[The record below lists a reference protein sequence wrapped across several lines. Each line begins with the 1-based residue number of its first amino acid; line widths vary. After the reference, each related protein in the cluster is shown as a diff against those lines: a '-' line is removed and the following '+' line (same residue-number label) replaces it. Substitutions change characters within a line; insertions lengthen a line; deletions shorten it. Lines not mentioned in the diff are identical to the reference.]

1 MPPKS
6 CGGVPQSKG
15 KAKKGVR
22 QAKTGSK
29 ANKPKTAEEKAKE
42 KKQEDK
48 MKRDKQT
55 EREGEDKTFGI
66 KNKNKSK
73 RIQKE
78 IAGGGQGL
86 YGDIQKKEEKRKQD
100 ALDRKKKAKETE
112 AEMSKLFGTI
122 DEKKRGKTVVMFNGK
137 KMTRNEIAAAKEA
150 AAAEKADAEAKKAAF
165 DRLTIFEKVEVW
177 RQELDSDACTRC
189 TAETFA
195 AWRSKKDAETLA
207 KKAETAAAAMRKK
220 STRHNA
226 RLEVSGLSGKD
237 LFEID
242 AGIFKD
248 DEAAVVKDEVF
259 EYDETQDE
267 GKEDEMDMGAGG
279 GMQVAE
285 FSDDDEEEAAA
296 AGGGGG
302 GGAGA
307 AAAPVDATIFAAA
320 AGDMDGLDDLDDMDF
335 SDDEEPAAAAP
346 IDAALYADPSADLEG
361 LDDLDEMAF
370 SDDE

>member
-6 CGGVPQSKG
+6 CGGVPSAKG

-42 KKQEDK
+42 KKEGDK
-48 MKRDKQT
+48 LKAKKQA

-100 ALDRKKKAKETE
+100 AIDRKKKAKETE
-112 AEMSKLFGTI
+112 AEMNKLFGTI

-137 KMTRNEIAAAKEA
+137 KMTRNEIAAAKKEA
-150 AAAEKADAEAKKAAF
+150 EEEKADEEAKKAAF

-195 AWRSKKDAETLA
+195 AWRAKKDAANLA

-220 STRHNA
+220 SSRHNA

-248 DEAAVVKDEVF
+248 DDAAVVKDEVF
-259 EYDETQDE
+259 EYDEALDE

-285 FSDDDEEEAAA
+285 FSDDDDDEEAAA
-296 AGGGGG
+296 G

-307 AAAPVDATIFAAA
+307 AAAPVDASIFAAA

-335 SDDEEPAAAAP
+335 SDDEGEPVAAAP